1 MNGKFW
7 ESRSSGVAW
16 NARTVTGKEV
26 GQKTKGGP
34 GSPHCSAGRKNRS
47 EMDCKLRLGRMAR
60 GTKGLTPTPRFLCLM
75 HPDANP
81 SPRLV
86 ATKGLA
92 LLAGGTG
99 TGSGISWHSDQGHEN
114 HRFSKLVFRQ

>member
-1 MNGKFW
+1 M
-7 ESRSSGVAW
+7 RVAW
-16 NARTVTGKEV
+16 NARTVTGREV
-26 GQKTKGGP
+26 GQRTKQGLHICP
-34 GSPHCSAGRKNRS
+34 GTPHCSAGRKNGPETGCEPTLDKITR
-47 EMDCKLRLGRMAR
+47 D
-60 GTKGLTPTPRFLCLM
+60 TKGLAPIPKFLCLM
-75 HPDANP
+75 CPDATP

>member
-1 MNGKFW
+1 MDQRQAVN
-7 ESRSSGVAW
+7 
-16 NARTVTGKEV
+16 
-26 GQKTKGGP
+26 
-34 GSPHCSAGRKNRS
+34 PHWIRLQEA
-47 EMDCKLRLGRMAR
+47 LRDWHPYP
-60 GTKGLTPTPRFLCLM
+60 KFLCLM
-75 HPDANP
+75 CPDATP